1 MRNGGA
7 ILYVR
12 DSGALQAVAPRFTV
26 TKSPAGATR
35 KARIY
40 VKGHHSCVNGWL
52 VMNHRDMAACPV
64 AILERAQAM
73 LRPHESTTF
82 EKMGATMIREQ
93 HAANPHV
100 DDQCVVTC
108 PMFTWA
114 AVAKQQMSTGCC
126 TKKSGC
132 QKTLCVREASRH

>member
-82 EKMGATMIREQ
+82 
-93 HAANPHV
+93 
-100 DDQCVVTC
+100 
-108 PMFTWA
+108 
-114 AVAKQQMSTGCC
+114 
-126 TKKSGC
+126 
-132 QKTLCVREASRH
+132 